1 MFFSVLRD
9 FLPPFIFKLLGS
21 GALGLTV
28 SGMAEVTLGAQD
40 ICVSGQ
46 ALPFTM
52 ILLSGIIGFGGV
64 CVLLQV
70 CGVVSQAGLGIKTYA
85 VGKIFQ
91 MLVSMVITACV
102 VSSWKT
108 QAAFAS
114 ISSLPHRYL
123 EVAPYM
129 LVAFFFACAY
139 AAARKKN

>member
-1 MFFSVLRD
+1 M
-9 FLPPFIFKLLGS
+9 
-21 GALGLTV
+21 
-28 SGMAEVTLGAQD
+28 
-40 ICVSGQ
+40 
-46 ALPFTM
+46 
-52 ILLSGIIGFGGV
+52 
-64 CVLLQV
+64 
-70 CGVVSQAGLGIKTYA
+70 VSQAGLGIKTYA